1 MNYWR
6 KDKTK
11 YESVVTTQHA
21 VGVGFVGTGGRHTH
35 DTYVGV
41 RACLGGLRPAPASPA
56 KILFTAL

>member
-41 RACLGGLRPAPASPA
+41 NLEEMVSGQ
-56 KILFTAL
+56 TAGCGC

>member
-11 YESVVTTQHA
+11 YESVVTTRL
-21 VGVGFVGTGGRHTH
+21 VGTGGRHTH

-41 RACLGGLRPAPASPA
+41 NLEEMVSVQ
-56 KILFTAL
+56 TAGCGC